1 MKLVEGQRV
10 RLPDADGFVVL
21 DGVIPRADGGYKLY
35 VIDSSGVLPVDL
47 AADDIKRVEVL
58 EEDGGAD
65 SRLVLAGLWAEW
77 MRNVTQRSGA
87 TARDATSLRPYPHQ
101 GSAVYGAMLPQP
113 LLRFLLAD
121 EPGTGKTIMAGLWL
135 RESQRLGFAKRAL
148 VVAPAHLVSKWQE
161 DFQRFLNGDLRR
173 ITMSTIREEALSGP
187 HQWWIVSLD
196 LAAVNP
202 AVYEAIHP
210 DRAGW
215 DAVVFDEAHRL
226 TPSAEQYYRVGRML
240 SRYTSRALLMTA
252 TPHRGD
258 EWLFRS
264 LMHLVDPQIFPEPI
278 DDPKS
283 RRSIK
288 FDQLPRLK
296 PGRLHFLRRMKEEL
310 YDYDGETPLF
320 KPREARNITVP
331 LNVDERGF
339 YNEALD
345 LVEEFFPQDAVV
357 LAKMVYGKRAASA
370 LYSLRQTLTRRRDR
384 MGKDNDLATPLS
396 GDPYDW
402 DESAKDEARVVNEV
416 SKAGREE
423 KSRIDDILERLDEVL
438 CDTTLRV
445 SKWPRMVDE
454 CLRPHGIYP
463 GSSKQVV
470 VFTEFADTA
479 DWLTDR
485 FDLFGYTARRYSGAD
500 SHAERDE
507 IRAKFAAGE
516 FQVIVSTD
524 AGNEGIDLQTASV
537 LVNWDMPWSLVRLE
551 QRMGRI
557 HRIGQDSKVWLYNLI
572 ATDTREGDAYA
583 KLLDKLME
591 AANELD
597 GKMFDSLSL
606 VGKTALEEAGIKS
619 LENFLKMAYEA
630 KNSPRGGGITAEHLS
645 TIHQEQQQGDDYLA
659 SPVNINDSL
668 DQLYK
673 ERLERIN
680 PHIVERFLTR
690 LADAELLD
698 FKQSAVADEG
708 FWYLTP
714 RTLSFP
720 KALPV
725 EGSTGKAL
733 VSTSGHFKTKAIEA
747 GVSRASD
754 AVTLGP
760 GEPVFGE
767 LAEIAGDHLRPFL
780 YQGALLEDQT
790 TVTDYEIHLFEAEVA
805 EGGGR
810 RKTAWSYLIRVDE
823 TGARLVAWETLSNL
837 KPATKVAD
845 RPHPARKSEA
855 EQAAQ
860 QALWE
865 ERDDRTLA
873 MESWVTD
880 ARNNLRRLPDDLSN
894 DISNREQRLKI
905 RASTEA
911 AVESRIAD
919 LDEATRIEV
928 GDLTRT
934 GWARVAGAAE
944 ANPEE
949 KNSEEIAMRLVIDSL
964 AAEGWKVADV
974 HTEGRGYDLHARQ
987 GNQQR
992 CVEVKGIWDKASSRG
1007 VTLTGNEM
1015 IRAGLLGD
1023 DYWLYIVDR
1032 CSEGGVLYFAY
1043 QNPASLFAE
1052 LTHDI
1057 TSLHIKGSDLE
1068 TARTGK

>member
-1 MKLVEGQRV
+1 MKLAAGQRI

-35 VIDSSGVLPVDL
+35 VIDSSGVLPIDL
-47 AADDIKRVEVL
+47 AADDLKLVEVL

-77 MRNVTQRSGA
+77 MRQVTHRSGA

-148 VVAPAHLVSKWQE
+148 VVAPAHLVSKWQD
-161 DFQRFLNGDLRR
+161 DFRRFLNLKLQR
-173 ITMSTIREEALSGP
+173 ITMNTIREEALSGP

-202 AVYEAIHP
+202 AVYEAVHP

-226 TPSAEQYYRVGRML
+226 TPTAEQYYKVGRML
-240 SRYTSRALLMTA
+240 SRNTSRALLMTA

-264 LMHLVDPQIFPEPI
+264 LMSLVDPQIFPEPPDV

-283 RRSIK
+283 KRSIK
-288 FDQLPRLK
+288 FDRLPRLK

-370 LYSLRQTLTRRRDR
+370 LYSLRETLMRRRDR
-384 MGKDNDLATPLS
+384 MGQDNDLATPLS

-402 DESAKDEARVVNEV
+402 DETDKDEARVINEV

-445 SKWPRMVDE
+445 SKWPRMVEE

-463 GSSKQVV
+463 GSDKQVV

-583 KLLDKLME
+583 RLLDKLME

-597 GKMFDSLSL
+597 GKMFDSLSM
-606 VGKTALEEAGIKS
+606 VGERALAEAGIKS
-619 LENFLKMAYEA
+619 LENFLKMAYKA
-630 KNSPRGGGITAEHLS
+630 GNRP
-645 TIHQEQQQGDDYLA
+645 
-659 SPVNINDSL
+659 PP
-668 DQLYK
+668 
-673 ERLERIN
+673 
-680 PHIVERFLTR
+680 PHIGGKSVNH
-690 LADAELLD
+690 
-698 FKQSAVADEG
+698 
-708 FWYLTP
+708 TP
-714 RTLSFP
+714 R
-720 KALPV
+720 A
-725 EGSTGKAL
+725 
-733 VSTSGHFKTKAIEA
+733 
-747 GVSRASD
+747 
-754 AVTLGP
+754 
-760 GEPVFGE
+760 
-767 LAEIAGDHLRPFL
+767 
-780 YQGALLEDQT
+780 
-790 TVTDYEIHLFEAEVA
+790 
-805 EGGGR
+805 
-810 RKTAWSYLIRVDE
+810 TARW
-823 TGARLVAWETLSNL
+823 
-837 KPATKVAD
+837 
-845 RPHPARKSEA
+845 
-855 EQAAQ
+855 
-860 QALWE
+860 
-865 ERDDRTLA
+865 
-873 MESWVTD
+873 
-880 ARNNLRRLPDDLSN
+880 RLPSL
-894 DISNREQRLKI
+894 
-905 RASTEA
+905 
-911 AVESRIAD
+911 
-919 LDEATRIEV
+919 V
-928 GDLTRT
+928 G
-934 GWARVAGAAE
+934 
-944 ANPEE
+944 
-949 KNSEEIAMRLVIDSL
+949 
-964 AAEGWKVADV
+964 
-974 HTEGRGYDLHARQ
+974 
-987 GNQQR
+987 
-992 CVEVKGIWDKASSRG
+992 
-1007 VTLTGNEM
+1007 
-1015 IRAGLLGD
+1015 
-1023 DYWLYIVDR
+1023 
-1032 CSEGGVLYFAY
+1032 
-1043 QNPASLFAE
+1043 
-1052 LTHDI
+1052 
-1057 TSLHIKGSDLE
+1057 
-1068 TARTGK
+1068 